1 MQAMDPARYLA
12 LPSPT
17 ENTMART
24 PAVARYRRAFGTNR
38 QDLSAWTQALHEGA
52 VAGTTA
58 SVLSTLALLAL
69 GRRHG
74 SPAAPLNA
82 VSHWLWDEEALHAD
96 RPTWRHTLVG
106 YLTQHAASVLWATLY
121 ARVVGH
127 RDEAKQLPNAL
138 AGGIA
143 LSAVAYVVDYTV
155 TPKRLTPGYE
165 HRLDGPD
172 MFAVYAALAA
182 GFALGAVALQR
193 GR

>member
-1 MQAMDPARYLA
+1 MV
-12 LPSPT
+12 
-17 ENTMART
+17 RT
-24 PAVARYRRAFGTNR
+24 PADPPDRRESLMNQEAA
-38 QDLSAWTQALHEGA
+38 AWTQALREGA
-52 VAGTTA
+52 VTGTFA
-58 SVLSTLALLAL
+58 SLLSTLALLAL
-69 GRRHG
+69 GRQQDG
-74 SPAAPLNA
+74 SAVAPLNA

-106 YLTQHAASVLWATLY
+106 YLTQHAASVLWAMLY

-127 RDEAKQLPNAL
+127 RAEAKRLPNAI

-165 HRLDGPD
+165 HRLDGRG